1 MYGLLLS
8 ILSPI
13 ALVII
18 GVVMAPKAG
27 PARGRM
33 WLGLVLMLAGSIIG
47 LIWQALLTLPAFFGS
62 IYDNLGGPAG
72 FGVVSAIIGVITSA
86 FYIAGVAVL
95 ASAVVLGRQ
104 MIGSLDPNRPGA
116 APTAYQ
122 GTGYPT
128 SQPQK
133 PHEPGSNPYA

>member
-33 WLGLVLMLAGSIIG
+33 WLGLVLMLAGSIIS
-47 LIWQALLTLPAFFGS
+47 LIWQALLVQHQVWEAMRS
-62 IYDNLGGPAG
+62 SLGVAG
-72 FGVVSAIIGVITSA
+72 FGVISGVIGIVSSA
-86 FYIAGVAVL
+86 LFIAGVAVL
-95 ASAVVLGRQ
+95 ASAVVMGRQ
-104 MIGSLDPNRPGA
+104 PIGSLDPNRPGA
-116 APTAYQ
+116 APTSYQ

-128 SQPQK
+128 TGQK
-133 PHEPGSNPYA
+133 PHEPGSNPYV

>member
-33 WLGLVLMLAGSIIG
+33 WLGLVLMLVGSVIG
-47 LIWQALLTLPAFFGS
+47 LIWQAALTMPQFFHSMIDSLGHPAFGA
-62 IYDNLGGPAG
+62 I
-72 FGVVSAIIGVITSA
+72 SAVISVITSG
-86 FYIAGVAVL
+86 FFIAGVAVL
-95 ASAVVLGRQ
+95 ASAVVLGRHAV
-104 MIGSLDPNRPGA
+104 GSLDPNRPGA
-116 APTAYQ
+116 APTTYQ

-128 SQPQK
+128 TGQK
-133 PHEPGSNPYA
+133 PHEPGSNPYV